1 MLLLDE
7 IRRVPLT
14 ELENHMQ
21 RFRQKMDELNP
32 GWKMVAIN
40 HKVAM
45 YYFTGTIQDGVLII
59 RPEDAT
65 LWVRRLY
72 ERAAKES
79 EFADIR
85 PMHSFREV
93 AAAYGD
99 IPDEIYVEKKR
110 ATLDWLDMLNK
121 YFQFKEVGSIDKA
134 LVEIRKIKTPFE
146 IGLMKESGKIHEYVL
161 DVFAPTII
169 REGISETELAISLYK
184 QMVAMGSHGTARF
197 NMAMGE
203 EAVGI
208 AAFGKSGLVKTAF
221 DGPGGT
227 NGTCI
232 AMPSIGRAARMLR
245 EHQTVYLDIPCGV
258 EGYHTDKTS
267 VYYYGDITNNP
278 EGQKILDAQRYCTEM
293 EVYAASIMKPGVVI
307 EDVYIKTM
315 EKFGEKYGEC
325 FMNGAK
331 FLGHSIGLV
340 MDEAPAI
347 AKSFKEEL
355 VPGMT
360 FALEPKIGLPGI
372 GMVGRENTYV
382 ITENGSTA
390 LTCQNPEERMDL
402 QIIK

>member
-1 MLLLDE
+1 MLFADE
-7 IRRVPLT
+7 IRPVPLT
-14 ELENHMQ
+14 ELENHLQ
-21 RFRQKMDELNP
+21 RFRQKMDEMNP
-32 GWKMVAIN
+32 GWQMVAIN

-59 RPEDAT
+59 RPDDAT

-72 ERAAKES
+72 ERAINES
-79 EFADIR
+79 RFPDIR

-93 AAAYGD
+93 AAAYASL
-99 IPDEIYVEKKR
+99 PQKIYVEKKR

-121 YFQFKEVGSIDKA
+121 YFHFQEVGSIDKV
-134 LVEIRKIKTPFE
+134 LVEIRKIKTPYE
-146 IGLMKESGKIHEYVL
+146 LELMKESGKIHEFVL
-161 DVFAPTII
+161 DSFAPSLIK
-169 REGISETELAISLYK
+169 EGISETELAISLYK

-208 AAFGKSGLVKTAF
+208 AAFGKSGLIKTAF

-232 AMPSIGRAARMLR
+232 AMPSIGRASRKLR
-245 EHQTVYLDIPCGV
+245 THQTVYLDIPCGV
-258 EGYHTDKTS
+258 DGYHSDKTS
-267 VYYYGDITNNP
+267 VYYYGDIKQNP
-278 EGQKILDAQRYCTEM
+278 DGQKLLDAQRYCTEM

-315 EKFGEKYGEC
+315 EKFGEKYGDY

-382 ITENGSTA
+382 ITETGA
-390 LTCQNPEERMDL
+390 QAITCQNPEDRMDL
-402 QIIK
+402 III